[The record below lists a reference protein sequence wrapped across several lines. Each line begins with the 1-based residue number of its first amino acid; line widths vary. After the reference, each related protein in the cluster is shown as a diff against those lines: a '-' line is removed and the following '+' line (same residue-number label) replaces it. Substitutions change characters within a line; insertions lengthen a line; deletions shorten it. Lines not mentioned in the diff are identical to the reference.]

1 LKPKANITAG
11 NKTLV
16 FLEVKKA
23 TKGGING
30 ADKTFF
36 HEDQQ
41 TALKQLYGGGRK
53 GKQ

>member
-16 FLEVKKA
+16 FLEVKKQS
-23 TKGGING
+23 KGVG
-30 ADKTFF
+30 ANALDKTFF

-41 TALKQLYGGGRK
+41 TALA
-53 GKQ
+53 